1 MHKKISKLLILMLAV
16 VMAACVMVSCGVTD
30 KTADV
35 STATPT
41 ADATSTATSTPE
53 GDPTATPT
61 DAPTNAPTD
70 APTNAPTD
78 APTSAPTSAP
88 TGTPT
93 PTVAPT
99 ATPKPTATPTPKPTA
114 TPTPKPTS
122 SASSGKIVATYIYS
136 NYGGLKQ
143 EDVENVDIIYAAF
156 GLIDQ
161 ETYTMTF
168 RKADNK
174 MKILTDARKKDPD
187 TKIVLSIGGWGADG
201 FSQMAGSSTRRKT
214 FIDSVMA
221 FIDKYQLDGVDLDW
235 EYPVTGGDIV
245 HSDNDKNNFTKL
257 LKEFR
262 EALDQRTASDG
273 SKMLLTIA
281 AAADYG
287 YWQDSINVKQ
297 AIQYLDYVNLMT
309 YDYNGSWSY
318 VTGHHTNYSAPSGT
332 WDGSMVS
339 SVRYALDAGV
349 PASKIIVGAAA
360 YGKEFKG
367 VTSKANNGLGQT
379 FTGGCKDIDLSE
391 IMDLVNNPNSGFT
404 RYWDSQYNA
413 PYLFD
418 GSTFICYD
426 DAESVKLK
434 AEYVVK
440 NKLAGIM
447 FWEYDGDSDSIIINT
462 SREVFDGK

>member
-1 MHKKISKLLILMLAV
+1 MQKKISRLLILMLAV
-16 VMAACVMVSCGVTD
+16 VMAACVMVSCGVAD
-30 KTADV
+30 KTTDV

-41 ADATSTATSTPE
+41 ADATSTAT
-53 GDPTATPT
+53 GTPT
-61 DAPTNAPTD
+61 GNPTDVPTDVPTEAPTD
-70 APTNAPTD
+70 APTATPTG
-78 APTSAPTSAP
+78 AA

-114 TPTPKPTS
+114 TPKPTTS
-122 SASSGKIVATYIYS
+122 SSGKIVATYIYS
-136 NYGGLKQ
+136 NYNGLKQ
-143 EDVENVDIIYAAF
+143 SDVENVDIIYAAF

-174 MKILTDARKKDPD
+174 MKVLTDARKKDPD

-221 FIDKYQLDGVDLDW
+221 FVDKYQLDGVDIDW

-257 LKEFR
+257 LKDFR

-309 YDYNGSWSY
+309 YDYNGAWSDT
-318 VTGHHTNYSAPSGT
+318 TGHHTNYSAPTSEWG
-332 WDGSMVS
+332 WPGSSMVT
-339 SVRYALDAGV
+339 SVKYALEAGV
-349 PASKIIVGAAA
+349 PAEKIIVGAAA

-367 VTSKANNGLGQT
+367 VTSKANNGLGQSY
-379 FTGGCKDIDLSE
+379 TGGCRDIDLSE
-391 IMDLVNNPNSGFT
+391 IMDLVNNPNSGFK
-404 RYWDSQYNA
+404 RYWDSKAQA

-440 NKLAGIM
+440 NNLAGIM
-447 FWEYDGDSDSIIINT
+447 FWEYDGDGDSIIITT
-462 SREVFDGK
+462 SRNVFDGK